1 MDKKQLE
8 SKIRKLSKNLEKG
21 DTFELFY
28 DGESIAKYEFV
39 EWSIDAKAPIDW
51 LRGCLTFEVSLRG
64 RDINK
69 VSLNFSKK

>member
-1 MDKKQLE
+1 MNKKQLE

-39 EWSIDAKAPIDW
+39 EWSIDAKTPIGW
-51 LRGCLTFEVSLRG
+51 LRECLTFGVSLRG
-64 RDINK
+64 RNINK